1 MPASSLVDG
10 AAAELGSELDIY
22 GAKASE
28 RVQQMECM
36 KNATEWPLSGRNTR
50 PAKAPVE
57 ANSNRD
63 GEREPGFQWP
73 GELGNSEMVT
83 KCWH

>member
-1 MPASSLVDG
+1 MPASSLVA
-10 AAAELGSELDIY
+10 AAAELGSELDI
-22 GAKASE
+22 ASE

-63 GEREPGFQWP
+63 GERESGFQWP
-73 GELGNSEMVT
+73 GKLGNSEMVT